1 MSDSDDREL
10 DEVVEAVEGGGG
22 SGDEGGD
29 VVEEVPV
36 VMAPPVRADPFP
48 ILRPE
53 LVEAIN
59 KERRQAG

>member
-1 MSDSDDREL
+1 MSDSEL
-10 DEVVEAVEGGGG
+10 EDVVEAVEGGGG
-22 SGDEGGD
+22 SGDEGGE
-29 VVEEVPV
+29 VVEAIPV
-36 VMAPPVRADPFP
+36 VVAPPVRADPFP